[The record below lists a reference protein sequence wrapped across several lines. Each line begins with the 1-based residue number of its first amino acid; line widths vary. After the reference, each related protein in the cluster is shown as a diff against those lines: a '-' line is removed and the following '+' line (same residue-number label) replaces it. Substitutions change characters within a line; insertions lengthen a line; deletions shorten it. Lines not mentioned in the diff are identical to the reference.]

1 MADEVTIRYQF
12 IDFSESTDLDFA
24 ELGWSCKG
32 FAKMDAI
39 ATDSTEHNC
48 HRLGMLGRLGPG

>member
-1 MADEVTIRYQF
+1 MAWH
-12 IDFSESTDLDFA
+12 ESTDLGPS

-39 ATDSTEHNC
+39 ATDSAEPSC
-48 HRLGMLGRLGPG
+48 HWLGKLGRFGPS